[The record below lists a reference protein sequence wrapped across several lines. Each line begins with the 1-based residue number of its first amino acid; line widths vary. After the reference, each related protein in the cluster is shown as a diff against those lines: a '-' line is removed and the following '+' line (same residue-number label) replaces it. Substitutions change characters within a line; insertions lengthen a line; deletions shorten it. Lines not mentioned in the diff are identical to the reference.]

1 MYGVQRD
8 LPSFYEKHGLPEERR
23 RENMKSFYDELT
35 KYIAKYEGRHD
46 DFIYLA
52 PEWYRLMT
60 NLLDDARLPARLRPL
75 VACSIAY
82 FVMPADVI
90 SEELHGPYGYID
102 DIFLCAFV
110 AREVGKRAGDPDLL
124 AENWRGEG
132 DVLKIIDEVLAKEEE
147 FIGKNR
153 ERLLKYTGCAEV
165 LKGLSKG
172 RKR

>member
-1 MYGVQRD
+1 MKN
-8 LPSFYEKHGLPEERR
+8 FYEKLRADIER
-23 RENMKSFYDELT
+23 
-35 KYIAKYEGRHD
+35 YEGRHD

-75 VACSIAY
+75 VACAIAY
-82 FVMPADVI
+82 FVMPADI
-90 SEELHGPYGYID
+90 IPEELYGPYAYID

-110 AREVGKRAGDPDLL
+110 AREICAQAGDTDLI
-124 AENWRGEG
+124 ARNWDGEG
-132 DVLKIIDEVLAKEEE
+132 DVMAIIDEVLEKEVV

-153 ERLLKYTGCAEV
+153 ERLLKYSGCAEV
-165 LKGLSKG
+165 IKVLSRR

>member
-1 MYGVQRD
+1 MR
-8 LPSFYEKHGLPEERR
+8 SFY
-23 RENMKSFYDELT
+23 NEL
-35 KYIAKYEGRHD
+35 KKDIAKYEGRHD

-52 PEWYRLMT
+52 PELYRLMT
-60 NLLDDARLPARLRPL
+60 NLLDDARLTARLRPL
-75 VACSIAY
+75 VACAIAY

-110 AREVGKRAGDPDLL
+110 AKEVGRRAGDPDLL
-124 AENWRGEG
+124 EENWRGEG
-132 DVLKIIDEVLAKEEE
+132 DVLRIIDEVLAKEIA
-147 FIGKNR
+147 FIGRNR

-165 LKGLSKG
+165 LKGLGKG